1 MSENSKGLLEYAL
14 NEKPK
19 YDEVYK
25 YLKNNLIEPKLELGQ
40 MGVFI
45 NQEVLFTNVK
55 ELYHR
60 AMTLET
66 IIKELA
72 KEE

>member
-1 MSENSKGLLEYAL
+1 MNQENKHLLEYVL

-55 ELYHR
+55 QLYHR
-60 AMTLET
+60 AMILET
-66 IIKELA
+66 IINELA

>member
-66 IIKELA
+66 IINELS

>member
-25 YLKNNLIEPKLELGQ
+25 YLKNNLIEPKLE
-40 MGVFI
+40 
-45 NQEVLFTNVK
+45 
-55 ELYHR
+55 
-60 AMTLET
+60 
-66 IIKELA
+66 
-72 KEE
+72 